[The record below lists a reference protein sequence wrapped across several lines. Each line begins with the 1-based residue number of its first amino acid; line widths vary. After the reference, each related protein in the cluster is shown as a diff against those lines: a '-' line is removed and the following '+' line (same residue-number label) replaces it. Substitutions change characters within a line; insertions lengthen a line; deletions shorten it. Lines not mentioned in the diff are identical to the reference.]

1 MTLADWRRYFA
12 EFMERFRDAF
22 PEHEIAHNV
31 HWWTDR
37 SDPTVVRQIDAA
49 DWITLERGITDSGIR
64 GGSGKYGF
72 ETFVDLVDWLHAR
85 GKHVVME
92 DDDDSGIRERDY
104 ELAFYLLINDGAGD
118 MLSSDGDKS
127 RVIPDSFWSGYLI
140 NLGYAEGTHYRW
152 NDLFRRDFECGIVL
166 VNQPDMPS
174 ISVSLPGTYT
184 DLAGASIESATLVA
198 ASGQVLF
205 DESCVITTTPMPPAD
220 LKAN

>member
-1 MTLADWRRYFA
+1 
-12 EFMERFRDAF
+12 MERFRDAF